1 MLFVLSPKE
10 VLVFLGG
17 NLVMVKK
24 SLKFK
29 AVPVYT
35 IVIPVV
41 LVKGDQVVLWVEMV
55 LEVVNPQEV
64 EVKAI
69 SLEAEDFQVV
79 EGSQQ
84 TFLEAVLFRMVL
96 QAVVDFQ
103 MVLQAVVDFR
113 LALRE
118 VVAFQGVL
126 PVVVAFQEVIQ
137 AMEPCWE
144 GMDLCQLGW
153 VA

>member
-1 MLFVLSPKE
+1 
-10 VLVFLGG
+10 
-17 NLVMVKK
+17 MVKK

-35 IVIPVV
+35 IVILVV

-113 LALRE
+113 MALRE